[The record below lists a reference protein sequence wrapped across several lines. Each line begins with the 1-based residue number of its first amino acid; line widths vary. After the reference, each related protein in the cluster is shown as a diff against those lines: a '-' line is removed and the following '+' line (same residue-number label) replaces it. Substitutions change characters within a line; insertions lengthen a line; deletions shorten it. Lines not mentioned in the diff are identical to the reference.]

1 MSPLSFLSPR
11 RLREAVIVMLGGLAG
26 IAVDTEERAQSG
38 STLRAI
44 ETRGTLLCGV
54 DGGLAGFSYRDEEGN
69 WSGFDTDLCRAYAA
83 AILGDADDVRFIPVT
98 TAERFSALADGEVDI
113 LIRNTSWTYARD
125 VGQDFDFAGIA
136 YYDGQGFMVPADLG
150 ITSARDINGARICV
164 QGNTTTALNLQ
175 DFIAANGLTVEVIEY
190 PAAQAGLDGYVSGEC
205 DVYTNDLS
213 SLAGLRVSLD
223 VPSEHVLLPDVI
235 SKEPLGPVIRSGDSQ
250 FLDISQWLLFALIA
264 AEEFGVTSAN
274 AESVVM
280 TSNNREIRRLL
291 GVEDNFGERLGL
303 APDFALTMVS
313 ATGNYGEIFD
323 RNLGQGSELGLRRGL
338 NAQWTEGGLLYSP
351 PFR

>member
-11 RLREAVIVMLGGLAG
+11 RLRETVIVMLGGLAG
-26 IAVDTEERAQSG
+26 IAVDTGEVAQSG

-44 ETRGTLLCGV
+44 ETRGVLLCGV
-54 DGGLAGFSYRDEEGN
+54 DGGLAGFADRDESGN

-83 AILGDADDVRFIPVT
+83 AILGDGEDVRFIPVT
-98 TAERFSALADGEVDI
+98 TAERFSALADGEIDI
-113 LIRNTSWTYARD
+113 LIRNTSWTFARD
-125 VGQDFDFAGIA
+125 VGQGFDFAGIA

-150 ITSARDINGARICV
+150 IASARDINGARICV
-164 QGNTTTALNLQ
+164 QGSTTTALNLE
-175 DFIAANGLTVEVIEY
+175 DFIAANSLTVEVIEY
-190 PAAQAGLDGYVSGEC
+190 QTAQAGLDGYIGDEC

-223 VPSEHVLLPDVI
+223 APSEHVLLPDVI

-250 FLDISQWLLFALIA
+250 FLDISRWILFSLIA
-264 AEEFGVTSAN
+264 AEEFGVTAAN
-274 AESVVM
+274 AETFAAS
-280 TSNNREIRRLL
+280 SNNREIRRLL
-291 GVEDNFGERLGL
+291 GVEDNFGDRLGL
-303 APDFALTMVS
+303 APDFAVTMLS

>member
-11 RLREAVIVMLGGLAG
+11 RLRETVIVMLGGLAG
-26 IAVDTEERAQSG
+26 IAVDTGEVAHSG

-44 ETRGTLLCGV
+44 ETRGVLLCGV
-54 DGGLAGFSYRDEEGN
+54 DGGLAGFADHDEDGN

-83 AILGDADDVRFIPVT
+83 AILGDGEDVRFIPVT
-98 TAERFSALADGEVDI
+98 TAERFNALADGEIDI
-113 LIRNTSWTYARD
+113 LIRNTSWTFARD
-125 VGQDFDFAGIA
+125 VGQGFDFAGIA

-150 ITSARDINGARICV
+150 IASARDINGARICV
-164 QGNTTTALNLQ
+164 QGSTTTALNLE
-175 DFIAANGLTVEVIEY
+175 DFIAANSLTVEVIEY
-190 PAAQAGLDGYVSGEC
+190 QTAQAGLDGYIGGEC

-223 VPSEHVLLPDVI
+223 APSEHVLLPDVI

-250 FLDISQWLLFALIA
+250 FLDISHWILFSLIA
-264 AEEFGVTSAN
+264 AEEFGVTAAN
-274 AESVVM
+274 AETFAAS
-280 TSNNREIRRLL
+280 SNNREIRRLL
-291 GVEDNFGERLGL
+291 GVEDNFGDRLGL
-303 APDFALTMVS
+303 APDFAVTMLS